1 MKKSFFYKN
10 LINMKN
16 TKISELTPEQIDNRI
31 NSLLVLHFDDVIN
44 YLLYLLDIEY
54 LSSTK
59 EEEEQ
64 SILSFISDK
73 RLRDYRVGVMKHFDI

>member
-1 MKKSFFYKN
+1 MR
-10 LINMKN
+10 N

-31 NSLLVLHFDDVIN
+31 NSLLVLPFDDVIK

-54 LSSTK
+54 LSATK
-59 EEEEQ
+59 EEEQ

-73 RLRDYRVGVMKHFDI
+73 RLRNYREGVMKHFV